1 MNRLILYLS
10 ALILLFGAD
19 SLVARNRPLNIGSY
33 NIRCNNPGDGE
44 NAWPNRKE
52 RVKALILFHEYDVVG
67 VQEARPEQMEDLQQ
81 MPGFASVGVGRD
93 GEAGGEFSAIF
104 YRVDRI
110 QVLDSGTFW
119 LSETP
124 EKVSKGWDA
133 ALNRICTWAKMK
145 DRATRRV
152 FYFFNTHFDHIGP
165 VARHKSAELLVAR
178 IRETVGEKYPVFC
191 SGDSTRGPGATGR
204 GDAERFFRCGSRVAD
219 AALYAGLELH
229 RFRGEG
235 SGAVDEK
242 RQDRLPVRQRPR
254 DGAEIRH
261 PDRFGRAQSSVR
273 PLSRLCRSVVEIIT
287 AANGE
292 L

>member
-1 MNRLILYLS
+1 M
-10 ALILLFGAD
+10 FGAD

-104 YRVDRI
+104 YRIDRI

-191 SGDSTRGPGATGR
+191 SGDFNSGAGSDPVEVMLSAFS
-204 GDAERFFRCGSRVAD
+204 DAEAVSQTPPYTPGWSYTDFGVKVPERLMKKGKIDFLFVNDRVTVLKFGILTD
-219 AALYAGLELH
+219 SDGRNHPSDHFPVFVEALL
-229 RFRGEG
+229 
-235 SGAVDEK
+235 K
-242 RQDRLPVRQRPR
+242 
-254 DGAEIRH
+254 
-261 PDRFGRAQSSVR
+261 
-273 PLSRLCRSVVEIIT
+273 
-287 AANGE
+287 
-292 L
+292 

>member
-81 MPGFASVGVGRD
+81 MPGFASVGVDRD

-191 SGDSTRGPGATGR
+191 SGDFNSGAGSDPVEVMLSAFS
-204 GDAERFFRCGSRVAD
+204 DAEAVSQTPPYTPGWSYTDFGVKVPERLMKKGKIDFLFVNDRVTVLKFGILTD
-219 AALYAGLELH
+219 SDGRNHPSDHFPVFVEALL
-229 RFRGEG
+229 
-235 SGAVDEK
+235 K
-242 RQDRLPVRQRPR
+242 
-254 DGAEIRH
+254 
-261 PDRFGRAQSSVR
+261 
-273 PLSRLCRSVVEIIT
+273 
-287 AANGE
+287 
-292 L
+292 

>member
-19 SLVARNRPLNIGSY
+19 SLVARNRPLNKASY

-178 IRETVGEKYPVFC
+178 IRETAG
-191 SGDSTRGPGATGR
+191 SDPG
-204 GDAERFFRCGSRVAD
+204 
-219 AALYAGLELH
+219 
-229 RFRGEG
+229 
-235 SGAVDEK
+235 
-242 RQDRLPVRQRPR
+242 
-254 DGAEIRH
+254 
-261 PDRFGRAQSSVR
+261 
-273 PLSRLCRSVVEIIT
+273 
-287 AANGE
+287 
-292 L
+292 

>member
-124 EKVSKGWDA
+124 EKVSLGRRFEPDLYVGQDEGPRHASGVLLFQHAFRPYRSRGA
-133 ALNRICTWAKMK
+133 A
-145 DRATRRV
+145 
-152 FYFFNTHFDHIGP
+152 
-165 VARHKSAELLVAR
+165 
-178 IRETVGEKYPVFC
+178 
-191 SGDSTRGPGATGR
+191 
-204 GDAERFFRCGSRVAD
+204 
-219 AALYAGLELH
+219 
-229 RFRGEG
+229 
-235 SGAVDEK
+235 
-242 RQDRLPVRQRPR
+242 
-254 DGAEIRH
+254 
-261 PDRFGRAQSSVR
+261 
-273 PLSRLCRSVVEIIT
+273 
-287 AANGE
+287 
-292 L
+292 

>member
-110 QVLDSGTFW
+110 QVLDSGT
-119 LSETP
+119 
-124 EKVSKGWDA
+124 
-133 ALNRICTWAKMK
+133 WAKMK

-191 SGDSTRGPGATGR
+191 SGDFNSGAGSDPVEVMLSAFS
-204 GDAERFFRCGSRVAD
+204 DAEAVSQTPPYTPGWSYTDFGVKVPERLMKKGKIDFLFVNDRVTVLKFGILTD
-219 AALYAGLELH
+219 SDGRNHPSDHFPVFVEALL
-229 RFRGEG
+229 
-235 SGAVDEK
+235 K
-242 RQDRLPVRQRPR
+242 
-254 DGAEIRH
+254 
-261 PDRFGRAQSSVR
+261 
-273 PLSRLCRSVVEIIT
+273 
-287 AANGE
+287 
-292 L
+292 